1 MTRGPVGSI
10 MAVGVSVPEVVVVV
24 LLALLL
30 LALVAIYN
38 GLVRR
43 RNRVDSTWSDIDVLL
58 RRRHD
63 LVPNLVSAVQGYAGH
78 ESATMRGVADARSA
92 AMGAQGPA
100 QTGTAETQLGM
111 QVRSLLADAESYPQ
125 LKASTA
131 FTDLQAK
138 LTATE
143 DGIEHARQ
151 FYNDAVYGYNTAVQT
166 LPGSLVASPLG
177 FRKREFFQAAPDER
191 AAFQVRP

>member
-1 MTRGPVGSI
+1 
-10 MAVGVSVPEVVVVV
+10 VPLEGWLAIVVVAAI
-24 LLALLL
+24 LAGLGYL
-30 LALVAIYN
+30 YN

-63 LVPNLVSAVQGYAGH
+63 LVPNLVSSVQGYAGH
-78 ESATMRGVADARSA
+78 ESATMRSVTDARAA
-92 AMGAQGPA
+92 AMNAVGP
-100 QTGTAETQLGM
+100 TRLGTAETDLAGG
-111 QVRSLLADAESYPQ
+111 VRTLIAEAEAYPQ

-131 FTDLQAK
+131 FIDLQER

-151 FYNDAVYGYNTAVQT
+151 FYNDAVYGYNTAIQT
-166 LPGSLVASPLG
+166 LPGNLVARPLG
-177 FRKREFFQAAPDER
+177 FRPREYFQSAGGER
-191 AAFQVRP
+191 APVQVRV